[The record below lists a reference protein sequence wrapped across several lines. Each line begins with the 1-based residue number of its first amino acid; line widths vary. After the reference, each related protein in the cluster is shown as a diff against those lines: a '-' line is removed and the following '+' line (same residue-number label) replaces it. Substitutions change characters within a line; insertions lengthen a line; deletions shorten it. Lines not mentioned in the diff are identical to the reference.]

1 MAAAS
6 SNKETS
12 GAAEVRA
19 VEVSDLAVAEIEFVW
34 QILAIKGIYFTL
46 LDHYPDFVG
55 SLSLE

>member
-6 SNKETS
+6 SNKATS

-19 VEVSDLAVAEIEFVW
+19 VEVADLAVAETEFVW
-34 QILAIKGIYFTL
+34 QILAIEGINFTL

>member
-19 VEVSDLAVAEIEFVW
+19 VEVADLAVAEIQFVW
-34 QILAIKGIYFTL
+34 QILAIKGIHLHTT
-46 LDHYPDFVG
+46 
-55 SLSLE
+55 

>member
-1 MAAAS
+1 MAAAP
-6 SNKETS
+6 SNKQAF

-34 QILAIKGIYFTL
+34 QILAIEGINFTL